1 MKDIHGIGQTIISAT
16 TFESCDYDLTL
27 FSKEFLPD
35 GCNITSLWDV
45 RESPFSVQAHQ
56 GLERM
61 GDHCW
66 TNLRFTDDALDYGGG
81 GGQDNGDGEV
91 DGDGGGDDD
100 CQVNLCTWSQDCGD
114 RDNDDDDV
122 SDDDDGEYDCQVD
135 LCKKRKFH
143 EKFGGHHY
151 FLRWYQ

>member
-1 MKDIHGIGQTIISAT
+1 
-16 TFESCDYDLTL
+16 
-27 FSKEFLPD
+27 
-35 GCNITSLWDV
+35 
-45 RESPFSVQAHQ
+45 
-56 GLERM
+56 M

-66 TNLRFTDDALDYGGG
+66 TNLRFTDDALDCGGG
-81 GGQDNGDGEV
+81 GGQDNGHG

-100 CQVNLCTWSQDCGD
+100 CQVDLCTWSQDCGD

>member
-1 MKDIHGIGQTIISAT
+1 
-16 TFESCDYDLTL
+16 
-27 FSKEFLPD
+27 
-35 GCNITSLWDV
+35 
-45 RESPFSVQAHQ
+45 
-56 GLERM
+56 M

-66 TNLRFTDDALDYGGG
+66 TNLRFTDDALDCCGGG
-81 GGQDNGDGEV
+81 GEDNGDG
-91 DGDGGGDDD
+91 DGDSGGDDD